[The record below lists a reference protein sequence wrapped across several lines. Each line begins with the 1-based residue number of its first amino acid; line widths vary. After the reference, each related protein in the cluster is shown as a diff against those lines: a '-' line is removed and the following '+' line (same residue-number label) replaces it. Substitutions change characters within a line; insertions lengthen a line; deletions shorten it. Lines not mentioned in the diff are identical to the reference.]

1 MEILLVE
8 NSLDMTQWNFSL
20 LLLTIWQL
28 DLFDKS
34 FHFRTEIKQ
43 KRIRTFFC
51 VQFCPMSVKCNV
63 EQCYECYVF
72 HFSREYIATV
82 KSNLIIVQM
91 VGKQCSPDGTGYNA
105 MQCLTVHRSGMTL
118 HHIVVESHYNL
129 YYIAHCYV
137 VARSKTSAT
146 STLNCT
152 LYTS

>member
-1 MEILLVE
+1 
-8 NSLDMTQWNFSL
+8 MTQWNFSL

-43 KRIRTFFC
+43 KRIRTFLC

-91 VGKQCSPDGTGYNA
+91 VWKAMQSRWNRLQCNA

-118 HHIVVESHYNL
+118 HHIVVESHYSL